1 MAHNGKRILLGP
13 SSFAEQDKAPLQKLL
28 NDGFEVINNPYKRK
42 LTKAELLDLL
52 PGVSGLI
59 AGLEP
64 LDREVLTKSDL
75 KVVSRCGSG
84 LSNIDLAA
92 AKELGIIIKNT
103 PQGPVTAVAE
113 LTVGCLLSLLRHVL
127 QMDADLH
134 QKKWT
139 KMMGKQLSD
148 MQVAVIGYGNIGK
161 KVGALLS
168 AFGAKVLPVDP
179 QLPNSVDLGSAL
191 KQADVVSLH
200 CSGEACL
207 LGKDQINLMKKGAYL
222 LNAARGSLVDEAA
235 LVEALKK
242 GQIAG
247 AWIDAFQ
254 QEPYA
259 GPLTQF
265 TQVILTPHVGSYT
278 LECRRQ
284 MEMESVDNLIS
295 GLIKGE

>member
-1 MAHNGKRILLGP
+1 
-13 SSFAEQDKAPLQKLL
+13 
-28 NDGFEVINNPYKRK
+28 
-42 LTKAELLDLL
+42 
-52 PGVSGLI
+52 VSGLI

-113 LTVGCLLSLLRHVL
+113 LTVGCLLSLLRHVP

-168 AFGAKVLPVDP
+168 AFGAKVIPVDP

-200 CSGEACL
+200 CSGEDCL
-207 LGKDQINLMKKGAYL
+207 LGKDRINLMKKGTYL

-295 GLIKGE
+295 GLIKGA